1 MESSGSQA
9 SFMMQMLT
17 LTKRS
22 FTNMSRDVGYYWLRL
37 GIYVLVSF
45 CVGTIYFDVGTSYT
59 AILVR
64 HSLYNTNMV
73 ALYMIVG

>member
-1 MESSGSQA
+1 
-9 SFMMQMLT
+9 MQMVT

-37 GIYVLVSF
+37 VIYVLVSF
-45 CVGTIYFDVGTSYT
+45 CVGTIYFDVGTSYN

-64 HSLYNTNMV
+64 GNCFMPLCYR
-73 ALYMIVG
+73 